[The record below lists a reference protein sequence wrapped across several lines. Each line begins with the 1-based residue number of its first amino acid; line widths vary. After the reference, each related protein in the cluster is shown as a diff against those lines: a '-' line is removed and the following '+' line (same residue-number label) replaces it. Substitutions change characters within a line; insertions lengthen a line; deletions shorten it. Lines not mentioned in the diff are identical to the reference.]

1 MSDVVQSN
9 DFVTQ
14 FTRLSE
20 HNQKYIIAIQQALMY
35 AQETEKEAQEKRSVR
50 EYERV
55 GSVRL

>member
-1 MSDVVQSN
+1 MIDVVQIN

-35 AQETEKEAQEKRSVR
+35 AQEIEKEAEEKRCAR
-50 EYERV
+50 E
-55 GSVRL
+55 

>member
-1 MSDVVQSN
+1 MSDVVQIN

-35 AQETEKEAQEKRSVR
+35 AQEIEKEAEEKRCVR
-50 EYERV
+50 E
-55 GSVRL
+55 